1 MFNLIYKYVKLLF
14 NKLFFIVVY
23 MNGFIQSDNIFT
35 RIISYFSNDVN
46 LYVLENNTMISCKKL
61 KYIEKYNASKYYI
74 TVDIDNNSQKY
85 LVFNDKTVLTDCYH
99 NIKDIVL
106 EKVPKFS
113 TYMEVINK
121 TNNVDVLDTFNCY
134 DDHTQTFFNDVTK
147 YNIKS
152 SDLYDFKN
160 SCFVVNPN
168 DIIEV
173 TKMNLDVKI
182 VESGQELINSLE
194 QREL

>member
-1 MFNLIYKYVKLLF
+1 
-14 NKLFFIVVY
+14 

-35 RIISYFSNDVN
+35 RIIRYFSNDVN
-46 LYVLENNTMISCKKL
+46 LYVLENNIMIPIKKL
-61 KYIEKYNASKYYI
+61 KYLEKYNPSKYYI
-74 TVDIDNNSQKY
+74 TVEISNNSHKY
-85 LVFNDKTVLTDCYH
+85 LVFNDKTVLTNCYN
-99 NIKDIVL
+99 NIKEVIL
-106 EKVPKFS
+106 EKLPKFS

-160 SCFVVNPN
+160 NCFVVNQN
-168 DIIEV
+168 DTIEV
-173 TKMNLDVKI
+173 TKMNLDLKI
-182 VESGQELINSLE
+182 VQYEQELINCL
-194 QREL
+194 

>member
-35 RIISYFSNDVN
+35 RIIRYFSNDVN
-46 LYVLENNTMISCKKL
+46 LYVLEDNRMIPIKKL

-74 TVDIDNNSQKY
+74 TVDIDNNCQRY
-85 LVFNDKTVLTDCYH
+85 LVFDDKTVLTDCYH
-99 NIKDIVL
+99 NIKEIVL
-106 EKVPKFS
+106 QRVPKFS

-121 TNNVDVLDTFNCY
+121 TNNLDVLDTFNCY
-134 DDHTQTFFNDVTK
+134 DDTTQTFFNDVTK

-160 SCFVVNPN
+160 NCFVVNTN
-168 DIIEV
+168 DTIEV
-173 TKMNLDVKI
+173 TKLNLDIKLVQ
-182 VESGQELINSLE
+182 SGQELINSLE
-194 QREL
+194 QR

>member
-1 MFNLIYKYVKLLF
+1 
-14 NKLFFIVVY
+14 

-35 RIISYFSNDVN
+35 RIIRYFSNDVN
-46 LYVLENNTMISCKKL
+46 LYVLENNTMIPVKKL
-61 KYIEKYNASKYYI
+61 KYIDRYNASKYYI
-74 TVDIDNNSQKY
+74 TIEISNNSQKY
-85 LVFNDKTVLTDCYH
+85 LVFNDKTVLTNCYN
-99 NIKDIVL
+99 NIKELIL
-106 EKVPKFS
+106 EKIPKFS

-121 TNNVDVLDTFNCY
+121 TNNADVLDTFNCY

-160 SCFVVNPN
+160 NCFVVNQN

-173 TKMNLDVKI
+173 TKMNLDLKV
-182 VESGQELINSLE
+182 VQYEQEVIKCL
-194 QREL
+194 

>member
-85 LVFNDKTVLTDCYH
+85 LVFNDKKVLTDCYH

-121 TNNVDVLDTFNCY
+121 TNNV
-134 DDHTQTFFNDVTK
+134 TK

-168 DIIEV
+168 DTIEV